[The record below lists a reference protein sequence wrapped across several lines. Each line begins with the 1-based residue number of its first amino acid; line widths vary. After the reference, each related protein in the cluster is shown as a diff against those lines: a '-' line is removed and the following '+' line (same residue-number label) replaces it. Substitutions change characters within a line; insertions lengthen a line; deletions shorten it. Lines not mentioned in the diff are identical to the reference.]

1 VTYPGSG
8 GGWSPNQPPNQPQ
21 SNDPQQYPQ
30 GGYPQQPGQQA
41 GWPATG
47 PQPVPQPTQQFPGG
61 YGEPQ
66 YGQPQ
71 YGTAQF
77 PAQPYGQ
84 DAQFGGQYGYPAPPA
99 PKKKRTGLIV
109 TAIVAVL
116 ALAGG
121 GVATV
126 WALRS
131 SDGPVGAASPT
142 AAVTNLANALGGG
155 DALGV
160 LNSVAPAE
168 SAFFKDYT
176 NSASDELKRLEILK
190 KDADPTKSSGSKIK
204 VEGLKIDEG
213 AAEQVND
220 HLTITKLT
228 EGKITIDQDLKQVP
242 FTDKFVKLLEST
254 QDGQDHK
261 TTTIDIA
268 QKVREN
274 GGPIRIATIKVDGQ
288 WYPSLFYTFADY
300 ALKSS
305 DESWPKES
313 IPAQGAGSPEEAT
326 RNLVTAAMNED
337 LKSVIALTPPDEMG
351 VLHDVGPVLV
361 RQTGAGSPSG
371 AKLLDLQTDQKSVTG
386 GKQLTLK
393 AVTVEVDGDK
403 YQVTRSGDCYS
414 VQTPD
419 EQQSVCAN
427 DVPKLIEQQ
436 VGRSQLPQAVRD
448 LIGHLATGLMKD
460 GVGVV
465 TTQVDGKWYVSPLR
479 SYSELT
485 LTVLRALQPGD
496 LDGLLKLVK

>member
-1 VTYPGSG
+1 MTYPGSG
-8 GGWSPNQPPNQPQ
+8 GGWSPNQPQP
-21 SNDPQQYPQ
+21 SDPQQYPQ
-30 GGYPQQPGQQA
+30 GGYPQQ
-41 GWPATG
+41 WPATG
-47 PQPVPQPTQQFPGG
+47 PQPAQQPTQQFPGG
-61 YGEPQ
+61 YGD
-66 YGQPQ
+66 GQ

-77 PAQPYGQ
+77 PAQPHGQ
-84 DAQFGGQYGYPAPPA
+84 DAQFGGPYGYPAPPA

-168 SAFFKDYT
+168 AAFFKDYT
-176 NSASDELKRLEILK
+176 NSASDELKRLEVLK
-190 KDADPTKSSGSKIK
+190 KDADPTKASGSKLK

-220 HLTITKLT
+220 HLTITKVT
-228 EGKITIDQDLKQVP
+228 EGKITIDQDLKQAP

-261 TTTIDIA
+261 TTTIDLA
-268 QKVREN
+268 QKAREN

-288 WYPSLFYTFADY
+288 WYPSLFYTLADY

-313 IPAQGAGSPEEAT
+313 IPAQGAGSPDDAV
-326 RNLVTAAMNED
+326 RGFVTAAMNED
-337 LKSVIALTPPDEMG
+337 LKTVIGLTPPDEMG
-351 VLHDVGPVLV
+351 VLHDVGPVLA
-361 RQTGAGSPSG
+361 RKLGAGRPSG

-419 EQQSVCAN
+419 QQQSLCA
-427 DVPKLIEQQ
+427 DEMSKLLQDQ
-436 VGRSQLPQAVRD
+436 VGGGLPRAVKD
-448 LIGHLATGLMKD
+448 LISRLGAGLMKD

-479 SYSELT
+479 SYGELT
-485 LTVLRALQPGD
+485 LTLLRALQPGD
-496 LDGLLKLVK
+496 LDALLKLAK